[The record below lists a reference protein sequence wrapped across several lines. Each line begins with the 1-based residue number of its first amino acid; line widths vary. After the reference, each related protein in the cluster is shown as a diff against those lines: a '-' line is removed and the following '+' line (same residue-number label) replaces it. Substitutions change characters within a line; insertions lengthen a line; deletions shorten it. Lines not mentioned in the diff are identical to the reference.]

1 MGLDF
6 AKMEN
11 GSEFDYCFNF
21 EENPFGKVEFEV
33 DSFYD
38 FNSPALLPHPQADNL
53 CIQFMD
59 FEEISSDFALFDQNE
74 DIMVDAKPIK
84 AVVDSFDHHCGNI
97 TNSGGSST
105 EASRVIH
112 EIEYGDSHGQKI
124 RSFRRKRTASLEIDE
139 IQKYFDFPIS
149 KAAKEMNVGLTL
161 LKKRCRELNIMRWPH
176 RKIKSLKSLIHN
188 VKELGLTN
196 EIVMLEEHQRMLE
209 KVPDLEL
216 TDRTK
221 KLRQACFKAN
231 YKKRSLASCY

>member
-1 MGLDF
+1 MFLFSGF
-6 AKMEN
+6 I
-11 GSEFDYCFNF
+11 YRR
-21 EENPFGKVEFEV
+21 VEFEV

-84 AVVDSFDHHCGNI
+84 AVVDSFDHHCGNT

-124 RSFRRKRTASLEIDE
+124 RSFRRKRTASLELDE

>member
-1 MGLDF
+1 MFLFSGF
-6 AKMEN
+6 I
-11 GSEFDYCFNF
+11 YRR
-21 EENPFGKVEFEV
+21 VEFEV

-124 RSFRRKRTASLEIDE
+124 RSFRRKRTASLELDE

-209 KVPDLEL
+209 KVPDPEL